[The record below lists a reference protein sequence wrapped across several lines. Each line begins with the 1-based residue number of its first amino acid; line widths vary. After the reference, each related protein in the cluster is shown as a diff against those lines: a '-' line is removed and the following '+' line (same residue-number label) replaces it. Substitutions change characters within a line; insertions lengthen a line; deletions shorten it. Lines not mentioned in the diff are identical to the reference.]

1 MVSSIRL
8 ADNSAQHLRN
18 LYNADNM
25 QYLYGLGFVV
35 TVANSEETAVRLT
48 VDLIDTHKLKQS

>member
-1 MVSSIRL
+1 
-8 ADNSAQHLRN
+8 
-18 LYNADNM
+18 M

>member
-18 LYNADNM
+18 LYNADYM
-25 QYLYGLGFVV
+25 QYLYGLGFSV
-35 TVANSEETAVRLT
+35 TVANPKETAVHLT